1 MFNESTLENAII
13 ESLKEQHFDYIKG
26 DDIHKELSDVLLRDD
41 FRNYMISNYD
51 LTSFEIDSLLHRFDN
66 YTNADLYSSNK
77 QIMRLISEGL
87 IIKRE
92 DKTKQDLHINFI
104 NYDDLDKNIF
114 KVVNQLEIQGIEKRI
129 PDAIIYI
136 NGLPLVVFEFKSAV
150 KENTTIKNAFEQIT
164 IRYTRDI
171 PELFKYNAFCVIS
184 DGVNNKCGS
193 IFSKYEFFYAWRTTE
208 FMGEEVDGID
218 SLETMINGLFN
229 KTTLIDVIH
238 NFIYFP
244 DKSTNSFKIVCRYP
258 QYYAARKLLDNIK
271 LHIKPKGD
279 GKGGTYWGTT
289 GCGKSFTMLFLSRL
303 LMRDT
308 SLVSPTIVII
318 TDRTDLDDQIS
329 EQFVCATKYIG
340 DENIIQVKSRDDLR
354 EQLQNR
360 ESGGVFL
367 TTIQKFSEDINLLSN
382 RSNIICISDEAHRSQ
397 TNLEQRIVVSEEKAE
412 KKYGFAKY
420 LHDSLPNATY
430 VGFTG
435 TPIDPTIEVFGDI
448 VDRYTMTEAVEDE
461 ITVKIVY
468 EGRASKVYL
477 DEDKLK
483 IIEDYYNKCEED
495 GANAYQIEESK
506 KTVAKMR
513 EIIGH
518 SDRLDAIARDFI
530 DHYETRIT
538 EGATVLGK
546 ALFVCYDRDIAY
558 KLYQKI
564 IEIRPEW
571 AEVKECDEHFTLS
584 EMDKKDV
591 KPMPKI
597 KLVMTSNKDDPKD
610 LYNMLGS
617 EKDRKD
623 FALQFKEEKSNFKIA
638 MVVDMWL
645 TGFDVPCLDTMYLDK
660 PVQAHTLIQT
670 ISRVNRVYEGKD
682 KGLVVDYI
690 GIKSNM
696 NKAIGTYTGGGTKGL
711 EDDEQAVIIVKD
723 QLDILARMLAS
734 DDGCDASDFFL
745 NEPVKQLKC
754 LKNAANFMM
763 QTEEKQLRFMQN
775 TKKLKQAYNLC
786 TSNKKITPKEKDYIY
801 FYLAVRS
808 VIYKYTKGDA
818 PDATQM
824 NARVRQLIEDALS
837 SSGIEEVFKIK
848 ETNKLVDIFS
858 ESYIE
863 KIKAIP
869 QENLKVKILER
880 LLKQKIEEFKKVN
893 KIKGVDFSKKMK
905 AIIDKYNTRTEID
918 VEKIHGE
925 TVDAIIDLINELKT
939 EQKSFEKLGIDY
951 EEKAFYDI
959 LISVRD
965 SHKFEYDDT
974 KILELCKEIKKI
986 VADKT
991 KYTDCFKKAD
1001 IKAELEVDLIRL
1013 LGKNGYP
1020 PEYNKE
1026 VYNEVFEQAENF
1038 KKYSMEE

>member
-1 MFNESTLENAII
+1 MFNESTLETAII
-13 ESLKEQHFDYIKG
+13 ENLKNQNYEYARG
-26 DDIHKELSDVLLRDD
+26 DDIHKELSDVLIRDD
-41 FRNYMISNYD
+41 FRNFMMLNYD
-51 LTSFEIDSLLHRFDN
+51 LTDFEVNSLLRRFDN

-77 QIMRLISEGL
+77 EIMNLIMEGL

-92 DKTKQDLHINFI
+92 DKTKQDLYINFI
-104 NYDDLDKNIF
+104 DYENPEKNII
-114 KVVNQLEIQGIEKRI
+114 KIINQLEIQGTEKRI

-150 KENTTIKNAFEQIT
+150 KENTTIKDAFEQIT

-193 IFSKYEFFYAWRTTE
+193 IFAKYEFFYAWRTTE
-208 FMGEEVDGID
+208 FMGEEADGIG
-218 SLETMINGLFN
+218 SLETMIEGLFN
-229 KTTLIDVIH
+229 KETLLDVIH
-238 NFIYFP
+238 NFVYFP
-244 DKSTNSFKIVCRYP
+244 DKSTNSLKIVCRYP
-258 QYYAARKLLDNIK
+258 QYYASRKLLDNIK
-271 LHIKPKGD
+271 LHIKPNGD

-303 LMRDT
+303 LMRDKK
-308 SLVSPTIVII
+308 LASPTIVLI

-329 EQFVCATKYIG
+329 EQFLCATKYIG
-340 DENIIQVKSRDDLR
+340 DETIVQVKSREDLKI
-354 EQLQNR
+354 QLENR
-360 ESGGVFL
+360 ESGGVYL

-397 TNLEQRIVVSEEKAE
+397 TNLEQRIVMTEEKAE

-435 TPIDPTIEVFGDI
+435 TPIDATLDVFGDI
-448 VDRYTMTEAVEDE
+448 IDRYTMTEAVEDQ

-477 DEDKLK
+477 DESKLK
-483 IIEDYYNKCEED
+483 IIEDYYNKCEEE
-495 GANAYQIEESK
+495 GANEYQIEESK
-506 KTVAKMR
+506 KTVAKMK

-518 SDRLDAIARDFI
+518 PDRLDAIAHDFI
-530 DHYETRIT
+530 EHYETRVA
-538 EGATVLGK
+538 EGSTVMGK
-546 ALFVCYDRDIAY
+546 AMFVCYDRDIAY
-558 KLYQKI
+558 KLYKKI
-564 IEIRPEW
+564 IELRPEW
-571 AEVKECDEHFTLS
+571 AEYKECDENFVLS
-584 EMDKKDV
+584 EADKTDV

-597 KLVMTSNKDDPKD
+597 KLVMTSNKNDEKE
-610 LYNMLGS
+610 LYDMLGND
-617 EKDRKD
+617 KDRKD
-623 FALQFKEEKSNFKIA
+623 FSLQFKEEKSNFKIA

-660 PVQAHTLIQT
+660 PVHSHTLIQT

-682 KGLVVDYI
+682 RGLVVDYI
-690 GIKSNM
+690 GIKKNM
-696 NKAIGTYTGGGTKGL
+696 NKAIGTYTGGGTKRL
-711 EDDEQAVIIVKD
+711 DDDEQAVVIVKD
-723 QLDILARMLAS
+723 QLEVLACMLN
-734 DDGCDASDFFL
+734 GFDASNFFI

-754 LKNAANFMM
+754 LKQAANFMM
-763 QTEEKQLRFMQN
+763 QTEEKQLRFMHN
-775 TKKLKQAYNLC
+775 AKKLNLC
-786 TSNKKITPKEKDYIY
+786 TSNKKINQEERDYIY
-801 FYLAVRS
+801 FYMAVRS
-808 VIYKYTKGDA
+808 VIYKFTKGDA

-837 SSGIEEVFKIK
+837 STGIEEVFKIK
-848 ETNKLVDIFS
+848 ETNKIIDIFS

-863 KIKAIP
+863 KIKALP
-869 QENLKVKILER
+869 LENMKVKILER
-880 LLKQKIEEFKKVN
+880 LIKQKIEEFKKVN

-918 VEKIHGE
+918 VDKVHDE
-925 TVDAIIDLINELKT
+925 TVDAIIDLIHELKE
-939 EQKSFEKLGIDY
+939 EQESFKKLNIDY
-951 EEKAFYDI
+951 EEKAFFDI
-959 LISVRD
+959 LVAVRD
-965 SHKFEYDDT
+965 NHKFVYDDQ
-974 KILELCKEIKKI
+974 KMIYLCREIKKI

-1038 KKYSMEE
+1038 KKYSVDE

>member
-1 MFNESTLENAII
+1 MFNEASLESAII
-13 ESLKEQHFDYIKG
+13 ENLRNQNYEYVKG
-26 DDIHKELSDVLLRDD
+26 DDIHKELPDVLLRDD
-41 FRNYMISNYD
+41 FRNFMMLNYD
-51 LTSFEIDSLLHRFDN
+51 LTDFEVNSLLRRFDN

-77 QIMRLISEGL
+77 EIMNLIMEGL

-92 DKTKQDLHINFI
+92 DKTKQDLYINFI
-104 NYDDLDKNIF
+104 DYENPEKNII
-114 KVVNQLEIQGIEKRI
+114 KVVNQLEIQGTEKRI

-150 KENTTIKNAFEQIT
+150 KENTTIKDAFEQIT

-193 IFSKYEFFYAWRTTE
+193 IFAKYEFFYSWRTTE
-208 FMGEEVDGID
+208 FMGEEADGID
-218 SLETMINGLFN
+218 SLETMIEGLFN
-229 KTTLIDVIH
+229 KETLLDVIH
-238 NFIYFP
+238 NFVYFP
-244 DKSTNSFKIVCRYP
+244 DKSTNSLKIVCRYP
-258 QYYAARKLLDNIK
+258 QYYASRKLLDNIK
-271 LHIKPKGD
+271 LHIKPNGD

-289 GCGKSFTMLFLSRL
+289 GCGKSLTMLFLSRL
-303 LMRDT
+303 LMRDKT
-308 SLVSPTIVII
+308 LASPTIILI

-329 EQFVCATKYIG
+329 EQFLCATKYIG
-340 DENIIQVKSRDDLR
+340 DETIVQVKSREDLKTHL
-354 EQLQNR
+354 EGR
-360 ESGGVFL
+360 ESGGVYL

-382 RSNIICISDEAHRSQ
+382 RQNIICISDEAHRSQ
-397 TNLEQRIVVSEEKAE
+397 TNLEQRIVMTEETAE

-435 TPIDPTIEVFGDI
+435 TPIDATLDVFGDI
-448 VDRYTMTEAVEDE
+448 IDRYTMTEAVEDQ

-477 DEDKLK
+477 DESKLK
-483 IIEDYYNKCEED
+483 IIEDYYNKCEEE
-495 GANAYQIEESK
+495 GANEYQIEESK
-506 KTVAKMR
+506 KTVAKMK

-518 SDRLDAIARDFI
+518 PDRIDAIAHDFI
-530 DHYETRIT
+530 NHYETRVA
-538 EGATVLGK
+538 EGSTVMGK
-546 ALFVCYDRDIAY
+546 AMFVCYDRDIAY
-558 KLYQKI
+558 KLYKKI
-564 IEIRPEW
+564 IELRPEW
-571 AEVKECDEHFTLS
+571 AEYKECDENFVLS
-584 EMDKKDV
+584 EADKKDV

-597 KLVMTSNKDDPKD
+597 KLVMTSNKNDPKE
-610 LYNMLGS
+610 LYDMLGND
-617 EKDRKD
+617 KDRKD

-660 PVQAHTLIQT
+660 PVHSHTLIQT

-682 KGLVVDYI
+682 RGLVVDYI
-690 GIKSNM
+690 GIKKNM

-711 EDDEQAVIIVKD
+711 DDDEQAVVIVKD
-723 QLDILARMLAS
+723 QLEVLAGMLN
-734 DDGCDASDFFL
+734 GFDASDFFI

-754 LKNAANFMM
+754 LKKAANFMM
-763 QTEEKQLRFMQN
+763 QTEEKQLRFMHN
-775 TKKLKQAYNLC
+775 AKKLKQAYNLC
-786 TSNKKITPKEKDYIY
+786 TSNKKITQEERDYIY
-801 FYLAVRS
+801 FYMAVRS
-808 VIYKYTKGDA
+808 VIYKFTKGDA

-837 SSGIEEVFKIK
+837 SEGIEEVFKIK
-848 ETNKLVDIFS
+848 ETNKLIDIFS

-863 KIKAIP
+863 KIKALP
-869 QENLKVKILER
+869 LENMKVKILER
-880 LLKQKIEEFKKVN
+880 LIKQKIEEFKKVN
-893 KIKGVDFSKKMK
+893 KIKGVDFSKKIK
-905 AIIDKYNTRTEID
+905 AIIDKYNERTEID
-918 VEKIHGE
+918 VDKVHDE
-925 TVDAIIDLINELKT
+925 TVDAIIDLIQELKE
-939 EQKSFEKLGIDY
+939 EQESFKKLNIDY

-959 LISVRD
+959 LVAVRD
-965 SHKFEYDDT
+965 NHKFEYDDA
-974 KILELCKEIKKI
+974 KMIDLCKEIKKI

-991 KYTDCFKKAD
+991 KYTDCFKKAN

-1038 KKYSMEE
+1038 KKYSVDE

>member
-1 MFNESTLENAII
+1 MFNESTLETAII
-13 ESLKEQHFDYIKG
+13 ENLKNQNYEYVKG
-26 DDIHKELSDVLLRDD
+26 DDIHKELSDVLIRDD
-41 FRNYMISNYD
+41 FRNFMMLNYD
-51 LTSFEIDSLLHRFDN
+51 LTDFEVNSLLRRFDN

-77 QIMRLISEGL
+77 EIMNLIMEGL

-92 DKTKQDLHINFI
+92 DKTKQDLYINFI
-104 NYDDLDKNIF
+104 DYENPEKNII
-114 KVVNQLEIQGIEKRI
+114 KIINQLEIQGTEKRI

-150 KENTTIKNAFEQIT
+150 KENTTIKDAFEQIT

-193 IFSKYEFFYAWRTTE
+193 IFAKYEFFYAWRTTE
-208 FMGEEVDGID
+208 FMGEEADGIG
-218 SLETMINGLFN
+218 SLETMIEGLFN
-229 KTTLIDVIH
+229 KETLLDVIH
-238 NFIYFP
+238 NFVYFP
-244 DKSTNSFKIVCRYP
+244 DKSTNSLKIVCRYP
-258 QYYAARKLLDNIK
+258 QYYASRKLLDNIK
-271 LHIKPKGD
+271 LHIKPNGD

-303 LMRDT
+303 LMRDKK
-308 SLVSPTIVII
+308 LASPTIVLI

-329 EQFVCATKYIG
+329 EQFLCATKYIG
-340 DENIIQVKSRDDLR
+340 DDTIVQVKSREDLKI
-354 EQLQNR
+354 QLENR
-360 ESGGVFL
+360 ESGGVYL

-397 TNLEQRIVVSEEKAE
+397 TNLEQRIVMTEEKAE

-435 TPIDPTIEVFGDI
+435 TPIDATLDVFGDI
-448 VDRYTMTEAVEDE
+448 IDRYTMTEAVEDQ

-477 DEDKLK
+477 DESKLK
-483 IIEDYYNKCEED
+483 IIEDYYNKCEEE
-495 GANAYQIEESK
+495 GANEYQIEESK
-506 KTVAKMR
+506 KTVAKMK

-518 SDRLDAIARDFI
+518 PDRLDAIAHDFI
-530 DHYETRIT
+530 EHYETRVA
-538 EGATVLGK
+538 EGSTVMGK
-546 ALFVCYDRDIAY
+546 AMFVCYDRDIAY
-558 KLYQKI
+558 KLYKKI
-564 IEIRPEW
+564 IELRPEW
-571 AEVKECDEHFTLS
+571 TEYKECDENFVLS
-584 EMDKKDV
+584 EADKTDV

-597 KLVMTSNKDDPKD
+597 KLVMTSNKNDEKE
-610 LYNMLGS
+610 LYDMLGND
-617 EKDRKD
+617 KDRKD

-660 PVQAHTLIQT
+660 PVHSHTLIQT

-682 KGLVVDYI
+682 RGLVVDYI
-690 GIKSNM
+690 GIKKNM
-696 NKAIGTYTGGGTKGL
+696 NKAIGTYTGGGTKRL
-711 EDDEQAVIIVKD
+711 DDDEQAVVIVKD
-723 QLDILARMLAS
+723 QLEVLAGMLN
-734 DDGCDASDFFL
+734 GFDASDFFI

-754 LKNAANFMM
+754 LKQAANFMM
-763 QTEEKQLRFMQN
+763 QTEEIQLRFMHN
-775 TKKLKQAYNLC
+775 AKKLKQAYNLC
-786 TSNKKITPKEKDYIY
+786 TSNKKINQEERDYIY
-801 FYLAVRS
+801 FYMAVRS
-808 VIYKYTKGDA
+808 VIYKFTKGDA

-837 SSGIEEVFKIK
+837 SEGIEEVFKIK
-848 ETNKLVDIFS
+848 ETNKIIDIFS

-863 KIKAIP
+863 KIKALP
-869 QENLKVKILER
+869 LENMKVKILER
-880 LLKQKIEEFKKVN
+880 LIKQKIEEFKKVN
-893 KIKGVDFSKKMK
+893 KIKGIDFSKKMK

-918 VEKIHGE
+918 VDKVHDE
-925 TVDAIIDLINELKT
+925 TVDAIIDLIHELKE
-939 EQKSFEKLGIDY
+939 EQESFKKLNIDY
-951 EEKAFYDI
+951 EEKAFFDI
-959 LISVRD
+959 LVAVRD
-965 SHKFEYDDT
+965 NHKFEYDDQ
-974 KILELCKEIKKI
+974 KMIYLCREIKKI

-1038 KKYSMEE
+1038 KKYSVDE

>member
-1 MFNESTLENAII
+1 MFNESTLETAII
-13 ESLKEQHFDYIKG
+13 ENLKNQNYEYARG
-26 DDIHKELSDVLLRDD
+26 DDIHKELSDVLIRDD
-41 FRNYMISNYD
+41 FRNFMMLNYD
-51 LTSFEIDSLLHRFDN
+51 LTDFEVNSLLRRFDN

-77 QIMRLISEGL
+77 EIMNLIMEGL

-92 DKTKQDLHINFI
+92 DKTKQDLYINFI
-104 NYDDLDKNIF
+104 DYENPEKNII
-114 KVVNQLEIQGIEKRI
+114 KIINQLEIQGTEKRI

-150 KENTTIKNAFEQIT
+150 KENTTIKDAFEQIT

-193 IFSKYEFFYAWRTTE
+193 IFAKYEFFYAWRTTE
-208 FMGEEVDGID
+208 FMGEEADGIG
-218 SLETMINGLFN
+218 SLETMIEGLFN
-229 KTTLIDVIH
+229 KETLLDVIH
-238 NFIYFP
+238 NFVYFP
-244 DKSTNSFKIVCRYP
+244 DKSTNSLKIVCRYP
-258 QYYAARKLLDNIK
+258 QYYASRKLLDNIK
-271 LHIKPKGD
+271 LHIKPNGD

-303 LMRDT
+303 LMRDKK
-308 SLVSPTIVII
+308 LASPTIVLI

-329 EQFVCATKYIG
+329 EQFLCATKYIG
-340 DENIIQVKSRDDLR
+340 DETIVQVKSREDLKI
-354 EQLQNR
+354 QLENR
-360 ESGGVFL
+360 ESGGVYL

-397 TNLEQRIVVSEEKAE
+397 TNLEQRIVMTEEKAE

-435 TPIDPTIEVFGDI
+435 TPIDATLDVFGDI
-448 VDRYTMTEAVEDE
+448 IDRYTMTEAVEDQ

-477 DEDKLK
+477 DESKLK
-483 IIEDYYNKCEED
+483 IIEDYYNKCEEE
-495 GANAYQIEESK
+495 GANEYQIEESK
-506 KTVAKMR
+506 KTVAKMK

-518 SDRLDAIARDFI
+518 PDRLDAIAHDFI
-530 DHYETRIT
+530 EHYETRVA
-538 EGATVLGK
+538 EGSTVMGK
-546 ALFVCYDRDIAY
+546 AMFVCYDRDIAY
-558 KLYQKI
+558 KLYKKI
-564 IEIRPEW
+564 IELRPEW
-571 AEVKECDEHFTLS
+571 TEYKECDENFVLS
-584 EMDKKDV
+584 EADKTDV

-597 KLVMTSNKDDPKD
+597 KLVMTSNKNDEKE
-610 LYNMLGS
+610 LYDMLGND
-617 EKDRKD
+617 KDRKD

-660 PVQAHTLIQT
+660 PVHSHTLIQT

-682 KGLVVDYI
+682 RGLVVDYI
-690 GIKSNM
+690 GIKKNM
-696 NKAIGTYTGGGTKGL
+696 NKAIGTYTGGGTKRL
-711 EDDEQAVIIVKD
+711 DDDEQAVVIVKD
-723 QLDILARMLAS
+723 QLEVLAGMLN
-734 DDGCDASDFFL
+734 GFDASDFFI

-754 LKNAANFMM
+754 LKQAANFMM
-763 QTEEKQLRFMQN
+763 QTEEIQLRFMHN
-775 TKKLKQAYNLC
+775 AKKLKQAYNLC
-786 TSNKKITPKEKDYIY
+786 TSNKKINQEERDYIY
-801 FYLAVRS
+801 FYMAVRS
-808 VIYKYTKGDA
+808 VIYKFTKGDA

-837 SSGIEEVFKIK
+837 SEGIEEVFKIK
-848 ETNKLVDIFS
+848 ETNKIIDIFS

-863 KIKAIP
+863 KIKALP
-869 QENLKVKILER
+869 LENMKVKILER
-880 LLKQKIEEFKKVN
+880 LIKQKIEEFKKVN
-893 KIKGVDFSKKMK
+893 KIKGIDFSKKMK
-905 AIIDKYNTRTEID
+905 AIIDKYNTRTVID
-918 VEKIHGE
+918 VDKVHDE
-925 TVDAIIDLINELKT
+925 TVDAIIDLIHELKE
-939 EQKSFEKLGIDY
+939 EQESFKKLNIDY
-951 EEKAFYDI
+951 EEKAFFDI
-959 LISVRD
+959 LVAVRD
-965 SHKFEYDDT
+965 NHKFEYDDQ
-974 KILELCKEIKKI
+974 KMIYLCREIKKI

-1038 KKYSMEE
+1038 KKYSVDE

>member
-13 ESLKEQHFDYIKG
+13 ESLKGQNFDYVKG
-26 DDIHKELSDVLLRDD
+26 EDIHKEVSDVLLRDD
-41 FRNYMISNYD
+41 FRNYMVSNYD
-51 LTSFEIDSLLHRFDN
+51 LTKFEIDSLLHKFDN
-66 YTNADLYSSNK
+66 YTSADLYSSNK
-77 QIMRLISEGL
+77 KIMRLISEGL

-92 DKTKQDLHINFI
+92 DKKKQDLHINFI
-104 NYDDLDKNIF
+104 NYSEPDKNIF
-114 KVVNQLEIQGIEKRI
+114 KVVNQLEIQGTEKRI

-171 PELFKYNAFCVIS
+171 PELFKYNAFCIIS

-193 IFSKYEFFYAWRTTE
+193 IFSKYEFFYSWRTTE
-208 FMGEEVDGID
+208 FMGEESDGID
-218 SLETMINGLFN
+218 SLETMIDGLFDRN
-229 KTTLIDVIH
+229 TLVDVIH

-244 DKSTNSFKIVCRYP
+244 DKSTNSLKIVCRYP

-271 LHIKPKGD
+271 VHVKPKGD

-308 SLVSPTIVII
+308 DLVSPTIVII

-329 EQFVCATKYIG
+329 EQFVCAKKYIG

-354 EQLQNR
+354 ERLQNR
-360 ESGGVFL
+360 ESGGIFL

-382 RSNIICISDEAHRSQ
+382 RHNIICISDEAHRSQ

-477 DEDKLK
+477 DEEKLQ

-518 SDRLDAIARDFI
+518 SDRLDAIAHDFI
-530 DHYETRIT
+530 NHYETRVA

-558 KLYQKI
+558 RLYKKI
-564 IEIRPEW
+564 IELRPEW
-571 AEVKECDEHFTLS
+571 AEIRECDEHFVLT

-597 KLVMTSNKDDPKD
+597 KLVMTTNKDDPKE
-610 LYNMLGS
+610 LYDMLGS

-623 FALQFKEEKSNFKIA
+623 YALQFKEEKSNFKIA

-723 QLDILARMLAS
+723 QLDILAHMLAS
-734 DDGCDASDFFL
+734 DDGFDASDFFL

-763 QTEEKQLRFMQN
+763 MTEEKQLRFMHN
-775 TKKLKQAYNLC
+775 AKKLKQAYNLC
-786 TSNKKITPKEKDYIY
+786 TSNKKISQKERDYIY

-824 NARVRQLIEDALS
+824 NARVRKLIEDALS

-848 ETNKLVDIFS
+848 ETKKLVDIFS
-858 ESYIE
+858 DAYIE

-918 VEKIHGE
+918 VEKVHGE
-925 TVDAIIDLINELKT
+925 TVDAIIELIQELKE
-939 EQKSFEKLGIDY
+939 EQQSFEKLGIDY

-959 LISVRD
+959 LVAVRD
-965 SHKFEYDDT
+965 NHKFEYDDK

-1038 KKYSMEE
+1038 KRYSIED

>member
-1 MFNESTLENAII
+1 MFNESTLETAII
-13 ESLKEQHFDYIKG
+13 ENLKNQNYEYARG
-26 DDIHKELSDVLLRDD
+26 DDIHKELSDVLIRDD
-41 FRNYMISNYD
+41 FRNFMMLNYD
-51 LTSFEIDSLLHRFDN
+51 LTDFEVNSLLRRFDN

-77 QIMRLISEGL
+77 EIMNLIMEGL

-92 DKTKQDLHINFI
+92 DKTKQDLYINFI
-104 NYDDLDKNIF
+104 DYENPEKNII
-114 KVVNQLEIQGIEKRI
+114 KIINQLEIQGTEKRI

-150 KENTTIKNAFEQIT
+150 KENTTIKDAFEQIT

-193 IFSKYEFFYAWRTTE
+193 IFAKYEFFYAWRTTE
-208 FMGEEVDGID
+208 FMGEEADGIG
-218 SLETMINGLFN
+218 SLETMIEGLFN
-229 KTTLIDVIH
+229 KETLLDVIH
-238 NFIYFP
+238 NFVYFP
-244 DKSTNSFKIVCRYP
+244 DKSTNSLKIVCRYP
-258 QYYAARKLLDNIK
+258 QYYASRKLLDNIK
-271 LHIKPKGD
+271 LHIKPNGD

-303 LMRDT
+303 LMRDKK
-308 SLVSPTIVII
+308 LASPTIVLI

-329 EQFVCATKYIG
+329 EQFLCATKYIG
-340 DENIIQVKSRDDLR
+340 DETIVQVKSREDLKI
-354 EQLQNR
+354 QLENR
-360 ESGGVFL
+360 ESGGVYL

-397 TNLEQRIVVSEEKAE
+397 TNLEQRIVMTEEKAE

-435 TPIDPTIEVFGDI
+435 TPIDATLDVFGDI
-448 VDRYTMTEAVEDE
+448 IDRYTMTEAVEDQ

-477 DEDKLK
+477 DESKLK
-483 IIEDYYNKCEED
+483 IIEDYYNKCEEE
-495 GANAYQIEESK
+495 GANEYQIEESK
-506 KTVAKMR
+506 KTVAKMK

-518 SDRLDAIARDFI
+518 PDRLDAIAHDFI
-530 DHYETRIT
+530 EHYETRVA
-538 EGATVLGK
+538 EGSTVMGK
-546 ALFVCYDRDIAY
+546 AMFVCYDRDIAY
-558 KLYQKI
+558 KLYKKI
-564 IEIRPEW
+564 IELRPEW
-571 AEVKECDEHFTLS
+571 TEYKECDENFVLS
-584 EMDKKDV
+584 EADKTDV

-597 KLVMTSNKDDPKD
+597 KLVMTSNKNDEKE
-610 LYNMLGS
+610 LYDMLGND
-617 EKDRKD
+617 KDRKD

-660 PVQAHTLIQT
+660 PVHSHTLIQT

-682 KGLVVDYI
+682 RGLVVDYI
-690 GIKSNM
+690 GIKKNM
-696 NKAIGTYTGGGTKGL
+696 NKAIGTYTGGGTKRL
-711 EDDEQAVIIVKD
+711 DDDEQAVVIVKD
-723 QLDILARMLAS
+723 QLEVLAGMLN
-734 DDGCDASDFFL
+734 GFDASDFFI

-754 LKNAANFMM
+754 LKQAANFMM
-763 QTEEKQLRFMQN
+763 QTEEIQLRFMHN
-775 TKKLKQAYNLC
+775 AKKLKQAYNLC
-786 TSNKKITPKEKDYIY
+786 TSNKKINQEERDYIY
-801 FYLAVRS
+801 FYMAVRS
-808 VIYKYTKGDA
+808 VIYKFTKGDA

-837 SSGIEEVFKIK
+837 SEGIEEVFKIK
-848 ETNKLVDIFS
+848 ETNKIIDIFS

-863 KIKAIP
+863 KIKALP
-869 QENLKVKILER
+869 LENMKVKILER
-880 LLKQKIEEFKKVN
+880 LIKQKIEEFKKVN
-893 KIKGVDFSKKMK
+893 KIKGIDFSKKMK

-918 VEKIHGE
+918 VDKVHDE
-925 TVDAIIDLINELKT
+925 TVDAIIDLIHELKE
-939 EQKSFEKLGIDY
+939 EQESFKKLNIDY
-951 EEKAFYDI
+951 EEKAFFDI
-959 LISVRD
+959 LVAVRD
-965 SHKFEYDDT
+965 NHKFEYDDQ
-974 KILELCKEIKKI
+974 KMIYLCREIKKI

-1038 KKYSMEE
+1038 KKYSVDE

>member
-1 MFNESTLENAII
+1 MFNEASLESAII
-13 ESLKEQHFDYIKG
+13 ESLINQNYEYVQG
-26 DDIHKELSDVLLRDD
+26 DNIHKELSDVLIRDD
-41 FRNYMISNYD
+41 FKNFMRLNYD
-51 LTSFEIDSLLHRFDN
+51 LTEFEISSLLKRFDN
-66 YTNADLYSSNK
+66 YTSADIYSSNK
-77 QIMRLISEGL
+77 EILNLITDGL

-92 DKTKQDLHINFI
+92 DKTLQDLYVNFI
-104 NYDDLDKNIF
+104 DYNNPENNII
-114 KVVNQLEIQGIEKRI
+114 KVVNQLEIQGTEKRI

-150 KENTTIKNAFEQIT
+150 KENTTIKDAYEQLT

-193 IFSKYEFFYAWRTTE
+193 VFAKYEFFYAWRSTE
-208 FMGEEVDGID
+208 FMGKEFDGID
-218 SLETMINGLFN
+218 SLESMIKGLFN
-229 KTTLIDVIH
+229 KETLLDVIH

-244 DKSTNSFKIVCRYP
+244 DKSTNSLKIVCRYP
-258 QYYAARKLLDNIK
+258 QYYATNKLLTNIK
-271 LHIKPKGD
+271 QHIKPNGD

-303 LMRDT
+303 LMRDKD
-308 SLVSPTIVII
+308 LASPTIIII

-329 EQFVCATKYIG
+329 EQFLCATKYIG
-340 DENIIQVKSRDDLR
+340 DQNIIQVKSREDLQT
-354 EQLQNR
+354 QLNGR

-382 RSNIICISDEAHRSQ
+382 RENIICISDEAHRSQ
-397 TNLEQRIVVSEEKAE
+397 TNLEQRIVITEEEAK

-435 TPIDPTIEVFGDI
+435 TPVDATIDVFGDI
-448 VDRYTMTEAVEDE
+448 IDQYTMTEAVEDE
-461 ITVKIVY
+461 ITVRIVY

-477 DEDKLK
+477 DEQKLQ
-483 IIEDYYNKCEED
+483 IIEDYYSKCEDD
-495 GANAYQIEESK
+495 GANEYQIEESK
-506 KTVAKMR
+506 KTVAKMK

-518 SDRLDAIARDFI
+518 DDRLDAIAKDFI
-530 DHYETRIT
+530 SHYEGRIK
-538 EGATVLGK
+538 EGSTVLGK

-558 KLYQKI
+558 KLYKRI
-564 IEIRPEW
+564 IDLRPDW
-571 AEVKECDEHFTLS
+571 AVEKECDENFVLS
-584 EMDKKDV
+584 EMDKRDV

-597 KLVMTSNKDDPKD
+597 KLVMTSNKNDPKE
-610 LYNMLGS
+610 LYDMLGTD
-617 EKDRKD
+617 KDRKD
-623 FALQFKEEKSNFKIA
+623 FALQYKEEKSNFKIA

-670 ISRVNRVYEGKD
+670 ISRVNRIYAGKD

-690 GIKSNM
+690 GIKTNM
-696 NKAIGTYTGGGTKGL
+696 NSAIGKYTGGREKQL
-711 EDDEQAVIIVKD
+711 EDDEQAVNIVKD
-723 QLDILARMLAS
+723 QLDVLKNILGRFDS
-734 DDGCDASDFFL
+734 SDFFV
-745 NEPVKQLKC
+745 NEPTKQLQC
-754 LKNAANFMM
+754 LNKAVNEVM
-763 QTEEKQLRFMQN
+763 QTEEKKLRFMHN
-775 TKKLKQAYNLC
+775 AKKMKQAFNLC
-786 TSNKKITPKEKDYIY
+786 TSSNKISQQEKDYIY
-801 FYLAVRS
+801 FYMAIRS
-808 VIYKYTKGDA
+808 VIYKITKGDA

-824 NARVRQLIEDALS
+824 NNRVRELIRDALS
-837 SSGIEEVFKIK
+837 STGVEEVFAIK

-858 ESYIE
+858 ESYLA
-863 KIKAIP
+863 KIKALP
-869 QENLKVKILER
+869 LENTKIKILEQ

-905 AIIDKYNTRTEID
+905 KIIDKYNTRTEID
-918 VEKIHGE
+918 VEKVHDE
-925 TVDAIIDLINELKT
+925 TLDAIFDLINELKE
-939 EQKSFEKLGIDY
+939 EQESFKKMNIDY

-959 LISVRD
+959 LKTVRD
-965 SHKFEYDDT
+965 NHKFPYEEE
-974 KILELCKEIKKI
+974 KLIELCREIKKI

-991 KYTDCFKKAD
+991 KYTDCFKKED

-1013 LGKNGYP
+1013 LDKNGYP

-1038 KKYSMEE
+1038 KKYND

>member
-1 MFNESTLENAII
+1 MFNEASLELAII
-13 ESLKEQHFDYIKG
+13 ESLKNQNYEYVKG
-26 DDIHKELSDVLLRDD
+26 EDIHKELSDVLLRDD
-41 FRNYMISNYD
+41 FRNFMMLNYD
-51 LTSFEIDSLLHRFDN
+51 LTDFEVNSLLRRFDN

-77 QIMRLISEGL
+77 EIMSLIMEGL

-92 DKTKQDLHINFI
+92 DKTKQDLYINFI
-104 NYDDLDKNIF
+104 DYENPEKNII
-114 KVVNQLEIQGIEKRI
+114 KVVNQLEIQGTEKRI

-150 KENTTIKNAFEQIT
+150 KENTTIKNAYEQIVT
-164 IRYTRDI
+164 RYTRDI
-171 PELFKYNAFCVIS
+171 PELFKYNAFCIIS

-208 FMGEEVDGID
+208 FMGEEADGIG
-218 SLETMINGLFN
+218 SLETMIDGLFN
-229 KTTLIDVIH
+229 KETLLDVIH

-244 DKSTNSFKIVCRYP
+244 DKSTSSLKIVCRYP
-258 QYYAARKLLDNIK
+258 QYYAANKLLDNIK
-271 LHIKPKGD
+271 LHAKPNGD

-289 GCGKSFTMLFLSRL
+289 GCGKSLTMLFLSRL
-303 LMRDT
+303 LMRDKV
-308 SLVSPTIVII
+308 LASPTIIII

-329 EQFVCATKYIG
+329 EQFLCATKYIG
-340 DENIIQVKSRDDLR
+340 DETIVQVKSREDLKTHLEGR
-354 EQLQNR
+354 K
-360 ESGGVFL
+360 SGGVYL
-367 TTIQKFSEDINLLSN
+367 TTIQKFSEDINILSD

-397 TNLEQRIVVSEEKAE
+397 TNLEQRIVIDEEKEKAE

-435 TPIDPTIEVFGDI
+435 TPIDATLDVFGDI
-448 VDRYTMTEAVEDE
+448 IDRYTMTEAVEDQ

-477 DEDKLK
+477 DESKLK
-483 IIEDYYNKCEED
+483 IIEDYYNKCEDE
-495 GANAYQIEESK
+495 GANEYQIEESK
-506 KTVAKMR
+506 KTVAKMK

-518 SDRLDAIARDFI
+518 PDRIDAIAKDFI
-530 DHYETRIT
+530 NHYETRVAEAST
-538 EGATVLGK
+538 AMGK
-546 ALFVCYDRDIAY
+546 AMFVCYDRTIAY
-558 KLYQKI
+558 ELYKKI
-564 IEIRPEW
+564 IELRPDW
-571 AEVKECDEHFTLS
+571 AEYKECDENFVLS
-584 EMDKKDV
+584 EQDKKDV

-597 KLVMTSNKDDPKD
+597 KLVMTSNKDDEKD
-610 LYNMLGS
+610 LYNMLGTD
-617 EKDRKD
+617 KDRKD

-660 PVQAHTLIQT
+660 PVHSHTLIQT

-690 GIKSNM
+690 GIKNNM

-711 EDDEQAVIIVKD
+711 DDDEQAVVIVKD
-723 QLDILARMLAS
+723 QLDILAGMLNGFNPS
-734 DDGCDASDFFL
+734 EFFIC
-745 NEPVKQLKC
+745 EPVKQLKC
-754 LKNAANFMM
+754 LKEAANFMM
-763 QTEEKQLRFMQN
+763 KTEEKQLRFMHN
-775 TKKLKQAYNLC
+775 AKKLKQAYNLC
-786 TSNKKITPKEKDYIY
+786 TSNKKITQEEKDYIY
-801 FYLAVRS
+801 FYMAVRS
-808 VIYKYTKGDA
+808 VIYKFTKGDA

-824 NARVRQLIEDALS
+824 NARVRQLIVDALS
-837 SSGIEEVFKIK
+837 STGVEEVFKIK
-848 ETNKLVDIFS
+848 ETNKLIDIFS
-858 ESYIE
+858 NSYIE
-863 KIKAIP
+863 KIKALP
-869 QENLKVKILER
+869 QENLKVKILEK
-880 LLKQKIEEFKKVN
+880 LIKEKINEFKKVN
-893 KIKGVDFSKKMK
+893 KIKGTDFSKKMK

-918 VEKIHGE
+918 VDKVHDE
-925 TVDAIIDLINELKT
+925 TVDAIIDLIQELKE
-939 EQKSFEKLGIDY
+939 EQESFKKMNIDY

-959 LISVRD
+959 LLAVRD
-965 SHKFEYDDT
+965 NHKFDFDEE
-974 KILELCKEIKKI
+974 KMIELCREIKKI

-1013 LGKNGYP
+1013 LGRNGYP

-1038 KKYSMEE
+1038 KKYYEN

>member
-1 MFNESTLENAII
+1 MFNESTLETAII
-13 ESLKEQHFDYIKG
+13 ENLKNQNYEYVRG
-26 DDIHKELSDVLLRDD
+26 DDIHKELSDVLIRDD
-41 FRNYMISNYD
+41 FRNFMMLNYD
-51 LTSFEIDSLLHRFDN
+51 LTDFEVNSLLRRFDN

-77 QIMRLISEGL
+77 EIMNLIMEGL

-92 DKTKQDLHINFI
+92 DKTKQDLYINFI
-104 NYDDLDKNIF
+104 DYENPEKNII
-114 KVVNQLEIQGIEKRI
+114 KVINQLEIQGTEKRI

-150 KENTTIKNAFEQIT
+150 KENTTIKDAFEQIT

-193 IFSKYEFFYAWRTTE
+193 IFAKYEFFYAWRTTE
-208 FMGEEVDGID
+208 FMGKEVDGID
-218 SLETMINGLFN
+218 SLETMIEGLFN
-229 KTTLIDVIH
+229 KETLLDVIH
-238 NFIYFP
+238 NFVYFP
-244 DKSTNSFKIVCRYP
+244 DKSTNSLKIVCRYP
-258 QYYAARKLLDNIK
+258 QYYASRKLLDNIK
-271 LHIKPKGD
+271 LHIKPNGD

-303 LMRDT
+303 LMRDKK
-308 SLVSPTIVII
+308 LASPTIVLI

-329 EQFVCATKYIG
+329 EQFLCATKYIG
-340 DENIIQVKSRDDLR
+340 DETIVQVKSREDLKI
-354 EQLQNR
+354 QLENR
-360 ESGGVFL
+360 ESGGVYL

-397 TNLEQRIVVSEEKAE
+397 TNLEQRIVMTEEKAE

-420 LHDSLPNATY
+420 LHESLPNATY

-435 TPIDPTIEVFGDI
+435 TPIDATLDVFGDI
-448 VDRYTMTEAVEDE
+448 IDRYTMTEAVEDQ

-477 DEDKLK
+477 DESKLK
-483 IIEDYYNKCEED
+483 IIEDYYNKCEEE
-495 GANAYQIEESK
+495 GANEYQIEESK
-506 KTVAKMR
+506 KTVAKMK

-518 SDRLDAIARDFI
+518 PDRLDAIAHDFI
-530 DHYETRIT
+530 EHYETRVA
-538 EGATVLGK
+538 EGSTVMGK
-546 ALFVCYDRDIAY
+546 AMFVCYDRDIAY
-558 KLYQKI
+558 KLYKKI
-564 IEIRPEW
+564 IELRPEW
-571 AEVKECDEHFTLS
+571 TEYKECDENFVLS
-584 EMDKKDV
+584 EADKTDV

-597 KLVMTSNKDDPKD
+597 KLVMTSNKNDEKE
-610 LYNMLGS
+610 LYDMLGND
-617 EKDRKD
+617 KDRKD

-660 PVQAHTLIQT
+660 PVHSHTLIQT

-682 KGLVVDYI
+682 RGLVVDYI
-690 GIKSNM
+690 GIKKNM
-696 NKAIGTYTGGGTKGL
+696 NKAIGTYTGGGTKRL
-711 EDDEQAVIIVKD
+711 DDDEQAVVIVKD
-723 QLDILARMLAS
+723 QLEVLAGMLN
-734 DDGCDASDFFL
+734 GFDASDFFI

-754 LKNAANFMM
+754 LKQAANFMM
-763 QTEEKQLRFMQN
+763 QTEEIQLRFMHN
-775 TKKLKQAYNLC
+775 AKKLKQAYNLC
-786 TSNKKITPKEKDYIY
+786 TSNKKINQEERDYIY
-801 FYLAVRS
+801 FYMAVRS
-808 VIYKYTKGDA
+808 VIYKFTKGDA

-837 SSGIEEVFKIK
+837 SEGIEEVFKIK
-848 ETNKLVDIFS
+848 ETNKIIDIFS

-863 KIKAIP
+863 KIKALP
-869 QENLKVKILER
+869 LENMKVKILER
-880 LLKQKIEEFKKVN
+880 LIKQKIEEFKKVN
-893 KIKGVDFSKKMK
+893 KIKGIDFSKKMK

-918 VEKIHGE
+918 VDKVHDE
-925 TVDAIIDLINELKT
+925 TVDAIIDLIHELKE
-939 EQKSFEKLGIDY
+939 EQESFKKLNIDY
-951 EEKAFYDI
+951 EEKAFFDI
-959 LISVRD
+959 LVAVRD
-965 SHKFEYDDT
+965 NHKFVYDDQ
-974 KILELCKEIKKI
+974 KMIYLCREIKKI

-1038 KKYSMEE
+1038 KKYSVDE

>member
-1 MFNESTLENAII
+1 MFNEATLESAII
-13 ESLKEQHFDYIKG
+13 ENLRNQNYEYVKG
-26 DDIHKELSDVLLRDD
+26 DDIHKELPDVLLRDD
-41 FRNYMISNYD
+41 FRNFMMLNYD
-51 LTSFEIDSLLHRFDN
+51 LTDFEVNSLLRRFDN

-77 QIMRLISEGL
+77 EIMNLIMEGL

-92 DKTKQDLHINFI
+92 DKTKQDLYINFI
-104 NYDDLDKNIF
+104 DYENPEKNII
-114 KVVNQLEIQGIEKRI
+114 KVVNQLEIQGTEKRI

-150 KENTTIKNAFEQIT
+150 KENTTIKDAFEQIT

-193 IFSKYEFFYAWRTTE
+193 IFAKYEFFYAWRTTE
-208 FMGEEVDGID
+208 FMGEEADGID
-218 SLETMINGLFN
+218 SLETMIEGLFN
-229 KTTLIDVIH
+229 KETLLDVIH
-238 NFIYFP
+238 NFVYFP
-244 DKSTNSFKIVCRYP
+244 DKSTNSLKIVCRYP
-258 QYYAARKLLDNIK
+258 QYYASRKLLDNIK

-289 GCGKSFTMLFLSRL
+289 GCGKSLTMLFLSRL
-303 LMRDT
+303 LMRDKT
-308 SLVSPTIVII
+308 LASPTIVLI

-329 EQFVCATKYIG
+329 EQFLCATKYIG
-340 DENIIQVKSRDDLR
+340 DETIVQVKSREDLKTHL
-354 EQLQNR
+354 EGR
-360 ESGGVFL
+360 ESGGIYL

-382 RSNIICISDEAHRSQ
+382 RQNIICISDEAHRSQ
-397 TNLEQRIVVSEEKAE
+397 TNLEQRIVMSEEKAE

-435 TPIDPTIEVFGDI
+435 TPIDATLDVFGDI
-448 VDRYTMTEAVEDE
+448 IDRYTMTEAVEDQ

-477 DEDKLK
+477 DESKLK
-483 IIEDYYNKCEED
+483 IIEDYYNKCEEE
-495 GANAYQIEESK
+495 GANEYQIEESK
-506 KTVAKMR
+506 KTVAKMK

-518 SDRLDAIARDFI
+518 PDRIDAIANDFI
-530 DHYETRIT
+530 NHYETRVA
-538 EGATVLGK
+538 EGSTVMGK
-546 ALFVCYDRDIAY
+546 AMFVCYDRDIAY
-558 KLYQKI
+558 KLYKKI
-564 IEIRPEW
+564 IELRPEW
-571 AEVKECDEHFTLS
+571 AEYKECDENFVLS
-584 EMDKKDV
+584 EADKKDV

-597 KLVMTSNKDDPKD
+597 KLVMTSNKNDPKE
-610 LYNMLGS
+610 LYDMLGTD
-617 EKDRKD
+617 KDRKD

-660 PVQAHTLIQT
+660 PVHSHTLIQT

-682 KGLVVDYI
+682 RGLVVDYI
-690 GIKSNM
+690 GIKKNM

-711 EDDEQAVIIVKD
+711 DDDEQAVIIVKD
-723 QLDILARMLAS
+723 QLEVLAGMLN
-734 DDGCDASDFFL
+734 GFDASDFFI

-754 LKNAANFMM
+754 LKQAANFMM
-763 QTEEKQLRFMQN
+763 KTEEKQLRFMHN
-775 TKKLKQAYNLC
+775 AKKLKQAYNLC
-786 TSNKKITPKEKDYIY
+786 TSNKKITQEERDYIY
-801 FYLAVRS
+801 FYMAVRS
-808 VIYKYTKGDA
+808 VIYKFTKGDA

-824 NARVRQLIEDALS
+824 NARVRQLIEDALTS
-837 SSGIEEVFKIK
+837 TGVEEVFKIK

-858 ESYIE
+858 DDYIA
-863 KIKAIP
+863 KIKALP
-869 QENLKVKILER
+869 MENMKVKILER
-880 LLKQKIEEFKKVN
+880 LIKQKIEEFKKVN

-918 VEKIHGE
+918 VDKVHDE
-925 TVDAIIDLINELKT
+925 TVDAIIDLIHELKE
-939 EQKSFEKLGIDY
+939 EQNSFSKMGIDY

-959 LISVRD
+959 LVAVRD
-965 SHKFEYDDT
+965 NHKFEYDDA
-974 KILELCKEIKKI
+974 KMIDLCKEIKKI

-991 KYTDCFKKAD
+991 KYTDCFKKAN

-1013 LGKNGYP
+1013 LGRNGYP

-1038 KKYSMEE
+1038 KKYSVDE